1 MRGLSQETEATLLR
15 CAVEGYFQVDATVF
29 SLPCFCSLRL
39 AGVARLRVILM
50 DLSCFRAVAL
60 VLQTLFAIDLVVFL
74 LADVVCPSRPG
85 RG

>member
-15 CAVEGYFQVDATVF
+15 CAVEGYVQVDATVF

-60 VLQTLFAIDLVVFL
+60 VLRALFAIELAVFP
-74 LADVVCPSRPG
+74 LAGAIFLSLSG